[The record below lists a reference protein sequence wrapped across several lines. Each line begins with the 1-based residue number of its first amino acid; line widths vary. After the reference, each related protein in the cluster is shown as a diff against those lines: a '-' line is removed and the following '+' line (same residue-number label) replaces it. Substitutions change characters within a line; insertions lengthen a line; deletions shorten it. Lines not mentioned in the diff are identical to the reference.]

1 MQPIVRGVLLAS
13 ALIFT
18 LAGCSHFDA
27 EPGEGWNT
35 RVVGGE
41 RHDVVSSKDGG
52 WQPVAAQ
59 PERRWSR
66 PKVVEV
72 SFETPADEGYMLDT
86 GDELRIFVYG
96 QENLSRLYKVDARGT
111 LMMPLIGVVG
121 ARGLTTYALAS
132 RIRARLG
139 ARYVRDPHVTVDIH
153 ENRPFFILGEVRQP
167 GKYPY
172 VHGLTIEKAVAV
184 AGGYTPRANER
195 RARVSRKDADGAQ
208 MLAGDPTFLVR
219 PDDTITIEERFF

>member
-13 ALIFT
+13 ALIMG
-18 LAGCSHFDA
+18 GCSHFDA
-27 EPGEGWNT
+27 EHRQAWDAE
-35 RVVGGE
+35 VVAGE
-41 RHDVVSSKDGG
+41 RHQVVSAKDDG
-52 WQPVAAQ
+52 WQPVSAK
-59 PERRWSR
+59 PDNRLSR

-72 SFETPADEGYMLDT
+72 SFEPPAETSYALDT

-111 LMMPLIGVVG
+111 IMMPLIGVVR
-121 ARGLTTYALAS
+121 ARGLTTYALAA
-132 RIRARLG
+132 RIRTRLG
-139 ARYVRDPHVTVDIH
+139 ARYVRDPHVTVDIY
-153 ENRPFFILGEVRQP
+153 ENRPFFILGEVRKP
-167 GKYPY
+167 GQYPY
-172 VHGLTIEKAVAV
+172 VHGLTIEKAVAI

-208 MLAGDPTFLVR
+208 MIAGDPTFLVR

>member
-13 ALIFT
+13 ALI
-18 LAGCSHFDA
+18 LGGCSHFGA
-27 EPGEGWNT
+27 EPGEGWNP
-35 RVVGGE
+35 RVVSGE
-41 RHDVVSSKDGG
+41 RTEVVSTKDDG
-52 WQPVAAQ
+52 WQPVAAE

-72 SFETPADEGYMLDT
+72 SYEAPGKTDYALDT

-96 QENLSRLYKVDARGT
+96 QENLSRLYRIDARGT
-111 LMMPLIGVVG
+111 IMMPLIGVVR
-121 ARGLTTYALAS
+121 ARGLTTYALAA

-139 ARYVRDPHVTVDIH
+139 ARYVRDPHVTVDIY
-153 ENRPFFILGEVRQP
+153 ENRPFFILGEVRKP

-172 VHGLTIEKAVAV
+172 VHGLTIEQAVAI